1 VGVDGAAGVQ
11 GFEVVGEAAGV
22 DRLGQAV
29 QLLVVVPGADRL
41 QALLVQVPDAG
52 AVDLV
57 DIAGA
62 WVISSAASSSE
73 LPML

>member
-29 QLLVVVPGADRL
+29 QPLAVPGADRH
-41 QALLVQVPDAG
+41 QALIVQVPDAG

-62 WVISSAASSSE
+62 RVISSAASSSE